1 MNFLQKLLQG
11 IAFVP
16 AVVSGIEGL
25 FGSRSGREKKDSAI
39 SFVTTALQLSEAVAN
54 REIVDEEKFKEGL
67 SKVIEGTVACL
78 TRPVGRERISS
89 RNNGG
94 VLMRKLFTI
103 VLVLGV
109 LPLENQARD
118 VAAAL
123 SGSIVAAQA
132 KYQGS
137 CTANPSQQICQ
148 AINRGV
154 SGENALITAVETY
167 CGWAVT
173 PAPPDPNAKCVAVK
187 SAQAVLQAAVANAL
201 ALTLQ
206 IKGAL

>member
-1 MNFLQKLLQG
+1 
-11 IAFVP
+11 
-16 AVVSGIEGL
+16 
-25 FGSRSGREKKDSAI
+25 
-39 SFVTTALQLSEAVAN
+39 
-54 REIVDEEKFKEGL
+54 
-67 SKVIEGTVACL
+67 
-78 TRPVGRERISS
+78 
-89 RNNGG
+89 
-94 VLMRKLFTI
+94 MRKLFTI

-109 LPLENQARD
+109 LPMLACSPLENQARD
-118 VAAAL
+118 AAAAL

-132 KYQGS
+132 KYQGN
-137 CTANPSQQICQ
+137 CTANPSQPICQ

-187 SAQAVLQAAVANAL
+187 SAQGVLQAAVANA
-201 ALTLQ
+201 ASLTLQ